1 MLVRT
6 ATGDKNRGGRG
17 ILTFTPENGRTSMV
31 IQFMDT
37 PSAAQICMQ
46 KGWDDAPHL
55 NEKVKR
61 DLLASFPAHQREMRT
76 KGIPMLGHGRIYDLP
91 EEDITCKA
99 FTIPRHFAII
109 DGIDFGWD
117 HPQARIQLA
126 IDRENDKYY
135 VTHVWKERHKSAGQA
150 WTATKSWAQNVP
162 TAWPPDGLQMEKG
175 STKQVKQYYAE
186 AGFIM
191 LPDHATW
198 PDGGNGVEVGL
209 LEIRDLMLTGK
220 FKVFEGLRDVFDE
233 FLQYHRDENGK
244 IHKVGDDVWDAIRY
258 AYMMR
263 RYAVSLRETEDMP
276 PMEQLQPDDDGFY
289 F

>member
-1 MLVRT
+1 
-6 ATGDKNRGGRG
+6 
-17 ILTFTPENGRTSMV
+17 
-31 IQFMDT
+31 
-37 PSAAQICMQ
+37 
-46 KGWDDAPHL
+46 
-55 NEKVKR
+55 
-61 DLLASFPAHQREMRT
+61 
-76 KGIPMLGHGRIYDLP
+76 
-91 EEDITCKA
+91 
-99 FTIPRHFAII
+99 
-109 DGIDFGWD
+109 
-117 HPQARIQLA
+117 
-126 IDRENDKYY
+126 
-135 VTHVWKERHKSAGQA
+135 
-150 WTATKSWAQNVP
+150 
-162 TAWPPDGLQMEKG
+162 MEKG